1 MYLHTAME
9 GDNESSRKQHED
21 INTKRKEVE
30 NTESVHQE
38 IQAAV
43 PKDVEVS
50 SWISL
55 QNIYVAVEHY
65 SIM

>member
-1 MYLHTAME
+1 MYLHTAKE
-9 GDNESSRKQHED
+9 GDYESSRRQHED

-30 NTESVHQE
+30 NTESVRQE

>member
-9 GDNESSRKQHED
+9 GDYESSRKQHED

-50 SWISL
+50 S
-55 QNIYVAVEHY
+55 
-65 SIM
+65 

>member
-1 MYLHTAME
+1 ME
-9 GDNESSRKQHED
+9 GDYESSRKQHEE
-21 INTKRKEVE
+21 INKKRKEVE
-30 NTESVHQE
+30 NTESVRQE

-55 QNIYVAVEHY
+55 QNIYVAVDHY
-65 SIM
+65 CTVAFW